1 MPIFL
6 PFDPLEIVIAKVTL
20 GRVLQFKVQTC
31 KGFFFG
37 ALARL
42 ANFINIMSILKSII
56 FVVALKVL
64 IHDVED

>member
-1 MPIFL
+1 MQSCFL
-6 PFDPLEIVIAKVTL
+6 
-20 GRVLQFKVQTC
+20 
-31 KGFFFG
+31 G